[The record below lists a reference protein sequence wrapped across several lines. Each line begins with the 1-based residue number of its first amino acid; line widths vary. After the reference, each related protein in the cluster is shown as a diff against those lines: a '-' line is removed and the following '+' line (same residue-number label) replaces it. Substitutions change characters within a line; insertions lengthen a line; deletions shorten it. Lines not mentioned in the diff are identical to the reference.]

1 MSTAPKVQEAVRPP
15 EPPGFLTW
23 VRKNLFNN
31 WFNSL
36 LTIVSLVLIFL
47 VVSGLIR
54 WIFTQA
60 NWEPVLKFPLL
71 YLVGQYPRE
80 QLWRIGL
87 MMAGY
92 SLLLGMSWRMWS
104 GVMRV
109 LVLTYAGL
117 FVVLAFWPAPVPL
130 LPIEIQSDFL
140 LRLLTSAALL
150 SNLVI
155 IAIGYFLAG
164 SKRISPR
171 VLLIAWT
178 LSLLI
183 SLVLLYGISFLEVLE
198 VIPTSLWGGLLVTML
213 LALGG
218 IILSFPIGVALA
230 LGRRSSLPVVRVI
243 CTVFIEVIRGVP
255 LISILFLFSLIIP
268 LLLPTRP
275 DRLMRALV
283 GMIIFSAAYTAENVR
298 GGLASVP
305 FGQTEAAKALGHSSF
320 QITALIVL
328 PQALRAVI
336 PPIVGQ
342 FISLFKDTTLAY
354 GIAVLELLA
363 VGRSILQMEPQYVGL
378 QMEVYGFV
386 AVVFWILSYM
396 MSHASR
402 RLEAVLGVGE
412 R

>member
-1 MSTAPKVQEAVRPP
+1 VKLSTAEKVQETIRPP

-31 WFNSL
+31 WVNSL
-36 LTIVSLVLIFL
+36 LTVISLGLIYL

-60 NWEPVLKFPLL
+60 DWEPVLKFPLL
-71 YLVGQYPRE
+71 YIVGQYPRE

-87 MMAGY
+87 MMAAY
-92 SLLLGMSWRMWS
+92 SLLLGMSWRKWS
-104 GVMRV
+104 GVMR
-109 LVLTYAGL
+109 LLGLTYAGL
-117 FVVLAFWPAPVPL
+117 FVFLAFWPAPVP
-130 LPIEIQSDFL
+130 I
-140 LRLLTSAALL
+140 LTLGIRAALL
-150 SNLVI
+150 SNLAI

-164 SKRISPR
+164 SNKISPR

-183 SLVLLYGISFLEVLE
+183 SLVLLYGTSFLEVLE

-213 LALGG
+213 LAVGG
-218 IILSFPIGVALA
+218 IVLSFPIGVALA
-230 LGRRSSLPVVRVI
+230 LGRRSSLPVVSLI

-255 LISILFLFSLIIP
+255 LISILFLFSLILP
-268 LLLPTRP
+268 LFLPNEIRI

-305 FGQTEAAKALGHSSF
+305 FGQTEAAKALGHSNF